1 MNIDIQT
8 TVTIIFILLILTGG
22 GILFTAFRSFREASR
37 LRFFLKRRKIL
48 GRAWQLIFYAALVII
63 AAILIN
69 TYAEPLAYRAFQ
81 PSPTAT
87 YTPTITLT
95 PTNTPVST
103 ATLTPTITAT
113 PEFTPTP
120 IMPVV
125 ISEGFTSEI
134 TPNPD
139 SVFSNLITFAR
150 RLNGDYSPID
160 PNVRFDQPNSIIYG
174 SFSYDKMAPGTQWSA
189 LWFKDGELIDY
200 ESILWNGASGG
211 YGYTDLE
218 IPSDEWLPG
227 FYEVQIFVGETWKTS
242 GTFEIFGDPPTPTP
256 TSTVTLTLTPTA
268 TALNTA
274 TLFPTD
280 TPTPTETPQPTFTS
294 TATLTPTFRATST
307 QTKVPTRTPKI
318 TEIPTLTKVP
328 TQTLTPTATRRSTIF
343 R

>member
-48 GRAWQLIFYAALVII
+48 GRAWQLIFYAALVIT
-63 AAILIN
+63 AAFLVN

-87 YTPTITLT
+87 YTPTITLI
-95 PTNTPVST
+95 PTNTLVST
-103 ATLTPTITAT
+103 ATLTPTITVT

-120 IMPVV
+120 IMPIV
-125 ISEGFTSEI
+125 ISEGFTSET

-139 SVFSNLITFAR
+139 SVFSDLTFAR
-150 RLNGDYSPID
+150 RLNGDYLPID
-160 PNVRFDQPNSIIYG
+160 PNVRFDQPNTTIYG
-174 SFSYDKMAPGTQWSA
+174 SFEYDKMIPGTQWSA

-200 ESILWNGASGG
+200 ESF
-211 YGYTDLE
+211 
-218 IPSDEWLPG
+218 PCDEWLPG
-227 FYEVQIFVGETWKTS
+227 FYEVQIFVGETWKKS
-242 GTFEIFGDPPTPTP
+242 GYFEIFGDPPTPTP

-274 TLFPTD
+274 TLLPTN
-280 TPTPTETPQPTFTS
+280 TPTPTETPQPTITS

-307 QTKVPTRTPKI
+307 LTKVPTRTPTI
-318 TEIPTLTKVP
+318 TEIPTQTEVP